1 MSKSI
6 MLDVRECCLSTVSPL
21 THHTAGD
28 TGTGPKS
35 GNCLRDLKTTYASNS
50 QTFSRALRRE

>member
-6 MLDVRECCLSTVSPL
+6 MLDVRECCLYTVSPL

-28 TGTGPKS
+28 AGTVA
-35 GNCLRDLKTTYASNS
+35 RTYRNIFPSKNNN
-50 QTFSRALRRE
+50 QTV